1 MKRLII
7 ILASLVIIQ
16 SCEEKG
22 YFLDPTYFM
31 DGFKGITLT
40 AEDGPDPL
48 GGDLTDWCTDC
59 NNYQLPDV
67 NSDSSE
73 SEIVTPV
80 CFSFAPCFPN
90 PTNVNGSTKL
100 RYSIA
105 AEMNIKIYMIDKHS
119 TVLKVL
125 VDRIHEPGT
134 YEVTCDLEGLAP
146 DVYRFIAETEYH
158 FCKGDLLIQ

>member
-7 ILASLVIIQ
+7 ILASLVVIQ

-22 YFLDPTYFM
+22 SFLDPTYFM
-31 DGFKGITLT
+31 DGFKGITHT

-48 GGDLTDWCTDC
+48 AGDISDWCFPNWNEDWLSKTDST
-59 NNYQLPDV
+59 NT
-67 NSDSSE
+67 
-73 SEIVTPV
+73 EIHGPTG
-80 CFSFAPCFPN
+80 FAFYPCYPN

-105 AEMNIKIYMIDKHS
+105 AEMNIKIYMIDKHY
-119 TVLKVL
+119 TVLKVFI
-125 VDRIHEPGT
+125 DRVHMPGS
-134 YEVTCDLEGLAP
+134 YEITCDLEGLAP